1 MLRIWPQTLRKKM
14 ILLTLLT
21 VMLPM
26 LLAGY
31 VVKQEAEEA
40 LLAEKRAKLF
50 GIARLMDE
58 YLGAGYDRIL
68 EERQVVGADR
78 TTKIQTLNS
87 ILSHYTDLIAR
98 NEPGLGV
105 GYYSRDLDAIITYG
119 PSSEYAGTVGR
130 SIEFSHPGRKVMETG
145 TSLVEF
151 GSLVRGNVMNAMIP
165 IQREGKV
172 IGYIW
177 VNEFT
182 DNVQIQIDEMAK
194 KIYLFGGFG
203 IIISVI
209 LMVLLTGKFVKDVET
224 IKQGLENLQFSLTTK
239 IAPMAGETGEIAL
252 AINQLT
258 QSLLDARSLNEN
270 IIYSIA
276 DGIITVDNAGK
287 ITTINQAAREMT
299 GFEPEEII
307 GRPYRDTFRE
317 GKGFNSMLLDTLETG
332 ANYIGLELVYPVK
345 QGDLYISLSTSRL
358 RDSQGMMIG
367 AVVVFKDLTEKRQLQ
382 EQIRRADRLATLGEM
397 MAGIA
402 HEIRNPLTAIKGFV
416 QYLQEVDSEEQRQ
429 EYMPVIVK
437 EVDRVNRVINELLYF
452 ARPNPT
458 QYQVVDIS
466 ELIAKTLVLVKNKTT
481 THKVEFDIELGE
493 GAYQV
498 EADAEQICQVLLNL
512 MINAIQAIP
521 DKGRVIVRIWHENGE
536 RIYIEVKDNGSGIKE
551 EELEKIFDPFFT
563 TKPAGTGLGLAV
575 VQRIINAHH
584 GKIQITS
591 DYGKGTIV
599 LIELPVLQAREVTM

>member
-1 MLRIWPQTLRKKM
+1 
-14 ILLTLLT
+14 
-21 VMLPM
+21 
-26 LLAGY
+26 
-31 VVKQEAEEA
+31 
-40 LLAEKRAKLF
+40 
-50 GIARLMDE
+50 
-58 YLGAGYDRIL
+58 
-68 EERQVVGADR
+68 
-78 TTKIQTLNS
+78 
-87 ILSHYTDLIAR
+87 
-98 NEPGLGV
+98 
-105 GYYSRDLDAIITYG
+105 
-119 PSSEYAGTVGR
+119 
-130 SIEFSHPGRKVMETG
+130 
-145 TSLVEF
+145 
-151 GSLVRGNVMNAMIP
+151 
-165 IQREGKV
+165 
-172 IGYIW
+172 
-177 VNEFT
+177 
-182 DNVQIQIDEMAK
+182 
-194 KIYLFGGFG
+194 
-203 IIISVI
+203 
-209 LMVLLTGKFVKDVET
+209 
-224 IKQGLENLQFSLTTK
+224 
-239 IAPMAGETGEIAL
+239 
-252 AINQLT
+252 
-258 QSLLDARSLNEN
+258 
-270 IIYSIA
+270 
-276 DGIITVDNAGK
+276 
-287 ITTINQAAREMT
+287 
-299 GFEPEEII
+299 
-307 GRPYRDTFRE
+307 
-317 GKGFNSMLLDTLETG
+317 
-332 ANYIGLELVYPVK
+332 
-345 QGDLYISLSTSRL
+345 
-358 RDSQGMMIG
+358 MMIG